1 MRKERGGCLFLRG
14 KSEEEASLPALPPL
28 FSFLLSHYEMHQAVR
43 REKWR
48 RGGEGDEPRK
58 GLSRLDGLK

>member
-1 MRKERGGCLFLRG
+1 MRKERGGGVFSCGGKVRRRRHFQLF
-14 KSEEEASLPALPPL
+14 PL
-28 FSFLLSHYEMHQAVR
+28 SSFLLSHYEMHQAVR